1 MKKELMLVILT
12 IIASAFSSAETIQA
26 NQYAIWGIGHEE
38 ITIPDGSLITDAVLT
53 ITDVTPQNKQYYI
66 HLLDNTNP
74 GFQRT
79 TTTERGND
87 FAGYGVP
94 LTGAFE
100 NGNLVFRFSQNND
113 AQSRMWTVYANP
125 CTLRLAN
132 SSTVQLS
139 SSILELMEYA
149 GNGKG
154 FGIGLDKE
162 YDGQSFAFQN
172 IYLVLTLQSY
182 TTVSAPQTL
191 TFSYKTGIDFAQVP
205 GLAGYWKLDENW
217 GSNAVED
224 FGTNGASGVATV
236 ATSSLHTEGCI
247 DGGFAFDGTQ
257 SVTIADNDGLDM
269 GTGDFSISFGFKL
282 DRFNDASFWNAV
294 LSKGLMVANG
304 AFYGMYVA
312 SNSKLYFMAGGVGN
326 FACSNNS
333 LNDGQF
339 HHITAVRSAGQ
350 LVLYVDGIAQYK
362 TGVFAG
368 TVSNASSLMFG
379 TDSSPTR
386 YFCGVLDDVRLY
398 NYALQT
404 ARISDLAKQ
413 AIGTASGLV
422 NYWKLDDNNATTAV
436 QNEINV
442 SLKGTS
448 TAMTSSLHTDGCVD
462 GGFRFTGSQCVS
474 VADSD
479 SLDMGIS
486 DFSIS
491 FAFKLDQ
498 FNNSSF
504 WNTVLSK
511 GLMATNGAF
520 YGMYVASNNK
530 LYFMAGGA
538 GNFACSNSALN
549 DGQFHHITAVRSS
562 GQLTLYVDGVAQNKT
577 GIFAGDLSNTSAMMF
592 GTDASPLRFFSGSLD
607 EIRMYNYALTT
618 TEINQLKQI
627 VK

>member
-1 MKKELMLVILT
+1 MKKELMLIIFT

-26 NQYAIWGIGHEE
+26 NQYAIWGIGHDE
-38 ITIPDGSLITDAVLT
+38 ITIPDGSLITEAVLT
-53 ITDVTPQNKQYYI
+53 ITDVTPGDKQYYV

-79 TTTERGND
+79 TTTDQGND
-87 FAGYGVP
+87 FEGYGVP
-94 LTGAFE
+94 LAGAFE

-113 AQSRMWTVYANP
+113 VQSRMWTVYANP
-125 CTLRLAN
+125 CTLRLADT
-132 SSTVQLS
+132 STVQLS

-172 IYLVLTLQSY
+172 IYLSLTLQSY
-182 TTVSAPQTL
+182 TTVSASQTL

-224 FGTNGASGVATV
+224 FGTNGASGAATV

-247 DGGFAFDGTQ
+247 DGGFQFSGTQ
-257 SVTIADNDGLDM
+257 SVTIADHDGLDM
-269 GTGDFSISFGFKL
+269 GTGDFSISFAFKL
-282 DRFNDASFWNAV
+282 DQFNDASFWNAV

-304 AFYGMYVA
+304 AFYGIYVA
-312 SNSKLYFMAGGVGN
+312 SNNKLYFMAGGAAN
-326 FACSNNS
+326 FACSNYA
-333 LNDGQF
+333 LNDSQF

-368 TVSNASSLMFG
+368 DVSNTSALMFG
-379 TDSSPTR
+379 TDSSPLR
-386 YFCGVLDDVRLY
+386 YFCGVLDDVRLH

-404 ARISDLAKQ
+404 SQITELAKQ
-413 AIGTASGLV
+413 VSGSSAGLV
-422 NYWKLDDNNATTAV
+422 NYWKLDDNNDSTTV
-436 QNEINV
+436 LNEINSV
-442 SLKGTS
+442 AQGTASVETASLFS
-448 TAMTSSLHTDGCVD
+448 D
-462 GGFRFTGSQCVS
+462 GGFTFTGAQSVS
-474 VADSD
+474 VADSA
-479 SLDMGIS
+479 SLNMGTG
-486 DFSIS
+486 DFSVS
-491 FAFKLDQ
+491 FAFKLNQ
-498 FNNSSF
+498 FNDASF
-504 WNTVLSK
+504 WNAVLSK
-511 GLMATNGAF
+511 GLMSANGAF
-520 YGMYVASNNK
+520 YGIYVASNNK
-530 LYFMAGGA
+530 LYFMAGSA

-562 GQLTLYVDGVAQNKT
+562 GQLILYVDGAAQYKT
-577 GIFAGDLSNTSAMMF
+577 GTFTGDVSNTSAMMF
-592 GTDASPLRFFSGSLD
+592 GTDASPIRFFSGSLD

-618 TEINQLKQI
+618 AEIDELKQVI
-627 VK
+627 N

>member
-1 MKKELMLVILT
+1 MKMKKELMLVILT

-38 ITIPDGSLITDAVLT
+38 ITIPDGSLITEAVLT

-79 TTTERGND
+79 TTTGRGND

-94 LTGAFE
+94 LAGAFE

-113 AQSRMWTVYANP
+113 IKSRMWTVYANP

-172 IYLVLTLQSY
+172 IHLVLTLQSF

-224 FGTNGASGVATV
+224 FGANGASGVATV
-236 ATSSLHTEGCI
+236 ATSSLNTSGCF
-247 DGGFAFDGTQ
+247 GGAFQFNGTQ

-282 DRFNDASFWNAV
+282 D
-294 LSKGLMVANG
+294 
-304 AFYGMYVA
+304 
-312 SNSKLYFMAGGVGN
+312 
-326 FACSNNS
+326 
-333 LNDGQF
+333 
-339 HHITAVRSAGQ
+339 
-350 LVLYVDGIAQYK
+350 
-362 TGVFAG
+362 
-368 TVSNASSLMFG
+368 
-379 TDSSPTR
+379 
-386 YFCGVLDDVRLY
+386 
-398 NYALQT
+398 
-404 ARISDLAKQ
+404 
-413 AIGTASGLV
+413 
-422 NYWKLDDNNATTAV
+422 
-436 QNEINV
+436 
-442 SLKGTS
+442 
-448 TAMTSSLHTDGCVD
+448 
-462 GGFRFTGSQCVS
+462 
-474 VADSD
+474 
-479 SLDMGIS
+479 
-486 DFSIS
+486 
-491 FAFKLDQ
+491 Q
-498 FNNSSF
+498 FNTAAF
-504 WNTVLSK
+504 WNTVLTK
-511 GLMATNGAF
+511 GLMAASGAY

-530 LYFMAGGA
+530 LYFMVGGT
-538 GNFACSNSALN
+538 GNFACSNNALN

-562 GQLTLYVDGVAQNKT
+562 GQLLLYVDGVVQAKTGTFAGNVSNASALMFGGDGVAARNFCGVLDDVRLYNYTLQAAQINDLALQAVGTRFGLVNYWKLDDNNDTTTVLNQAAPAVRGTSSVKTASLYSNGGFKFTGTQSVSVADNASLNAGTGDFSISFAFRLDQFNNAVSWNTVLSKGLMATNGAFYGIYVASNNKLYFMAGGVGNFACSNNALNDGQVHHIAAVRSSGQLILYVDGIAQNKT
-577 GIFAGDLSNTSAMMF
+577 GTFAGDLTNTSVMMF
-592 GTDASPLRFFSGSLD
+592 GTDASPLRFFCGWLD
-607 EIRMYNYALTT
+607 EIRMYNYALKS
-618 TEINQLKQI
+618 TEIAQLRQM
-627 VK
+627 VQ